1 MPQIQRPPAFSG
13 LVIYV
18 FHLGSALD
26 DSCSLRVAL
35 HFLNNDPKLQP
46 TVAWESEAE
55 VFLLFGGTCGV
66 WGRSALLA
74 GRGLL
79 CFMYWHCGVCNEH
92 PGALAATF
100 AEGISWTRE

>member
-35 HFLNNDPKLQP
+35 HFSNNDPKLQP

-55 VFLLFGGTCGV
+55 VFLEVHAGCGV
-66 WGRSALLA
+66 GAPFWPVAVFYVL
-74 GRGLL
+74 
-79 CFMYWHCGVCNEH
+79 CGV
-92 PGALAATF
+92 LVVIVLTD
-100 AEGISWTRE
+100 

>member
-55 VFLLFGGTCGV
+55 VFLEVHAACGV

-79 CFMYWHCGVCNEH
+79 CFMWRFLGSIPLLLC
-92 PGALAATF
+92 
-100 AEGISWTRE
+100 